1 MSTTFCHHPR
11 VGSLDRWSR
20 DPEDRLGLCSG
31 FGQGGDQNLAR
42 GWVAGSVSPA
52 VLRWPCRADGSREE
66 DRRRGR
72 TGEGF
77 VRSLSMLVI
86 RLLSITERG
95 GGDKGRGGGQDRR
108 GKETVMDGSRTMREY
123 ESGKRYRRG
132 AARVRLADWKAGGVY
147 DALDNPISQSQ

>member
-86 RLLSITERG
+86 RLLSIRG
-95 GGDKGRGGGQDRR
+95 REGGDKGRREDEDRR
-108 GKETVMDGSRTMREY
+108 GKETVMDGSRTMRGVRERKAVSPRGG
-123 ESGKRYRRG
+123 SG
-132 AARVRLADWKAGGVY
+132 
-147 DALDNPISQSQ
+147 